1 MLCDAGEFLRRPPYD
16 TLRCGRGFGHF
27 AAVDALTPRKDGL
40 TMKFL
45 TATLSLAALMGAT
58 ALSGCTQGTVDDLR
72 NANRVQAQRIS
83 ELELQNESLNS
94 TTQALRQQVQQSDAS
109 ALEAEKRRAEAA
121 TQLQAAM
128 AMYADLEGRLNSI
141 NPIMLPPELDEAL
154 RALAAAH
161 PDLMVYDPKRGM
173 VQLTSDLTF
182 DLGSADLKGEAQS
195 SLKQLAGV
203 LTGAAASSY
212 EVRIVG
218 HTDNVPIK
226 NVGTRAK
233 HPTNVHL
240 SVHRAISV
248 RDAIVGAGVAAGRCS
263 VAGWGE
269 FRPVVPNPAAGGAR
283 ANRRVEIFL
292 VPSAYAGPSEA
303 DTISQPTPPAPT
315 SVSDEPLK

>member
-1 MLCDAGEFLRRPPYD
+1 MLCDAGEFPRIPPYD
-16 TLRCGRGFGHF
+16 TLIRGRGVRHF
-27 AAVDALTPRKDGL
+27 AAVDAPTPRKDGL
-40 TMKFL
+40 TMRFL
-45 TATLSLAALMGAT
+45 TATLSLAMLIGAAT
-58 ALSGCTQGTVDDLR
+58 LSGCTQGAVDDLR

-83 ELELQNESLNS
+83 ELELQSESLNS
-94 TTQALRQQVQQSDAS
+94 TTQALRKQVQQSDAS
-109 ALEAEKRRAEAA
+109 ALEAERRRAEAA

-128 AMYADLEGRLNSI
+128 AMYSDLEGRLNSI
-141 NPIMLPPELDEAL
+141 NPVMLPPELDEAL
-154 RALAAAH
+154 RSLAAAH
-161 PDLMVYDPKRGM
+161 PDLMIYDPKRGM

-182 DLGSADLKGEAQS
+182 DLGSADLKGEAAS
-195 SLKQLAGV
+195 SLKQLAAV
-203 LTGAAASSY
+203 LSGAAASSY

-248 RDAIVGAGVAAGRCS
+248 RDAIVGAGVSAGRCS

-269 FRPVVPNPAAGGAR
+269 FRPVVPNPAVGGAR

-292 VPSAYAGPSEA
+292 VPSTYTGVSVGDAM
-303 DTISQPTPPAPT
+303 SQPAAAAPE
-315 SVSDEPLK
+315 EPMK

>member
-1 MLCDAGEFLRRPPYD
+1 MR
-16 TLRCGRGFGHF
+16 
-27 AAVDALTPRKDGL
+27 
-40 TMKFL
+40 FL
-45 TATLSLAALMGAT
+45 TATLSLATLIGA
-58 ALSGCTQGTVDDLR
+58 ASLSGCTQGAVDDLR

-83 ELELQNESLNS
+83 ELEVQNESLNS
-94 TTQALRQQVQQSDAS
+94 TTQALRQQVQQSDAG

-128 AMYADLEGRLNSI
+128 AMYSDLEGRLNSI
-141 NPIMLPPELDEAL
+141 NPVMLPPELDEAL

-161 PDLMVYDPKRGM
+161 PDLMVYDAKRGM

-182 DLGSADLKGEAQS
+182 DLGSADLKGEAQN

-203 LTGAAASSY
+203 LSGASAASY

-248 RDAIVGAGVAAGRCS
+248 RDAIVGGGVAAGRCS

-269 FRPVVPNPAAGGAR
+269 FRPVVANPAAGGAR

-292 VPSAYAGPSEA
+292 VPSTYAGVSEA
-303 DTISQPTPPAPT
+303 DAMSQPRASQPAPT
-315 SVSDEPLK
+315 ASDEPMK

>member
-1 MLCDAGEFLRRPPYD
+1 MR
-16 TLRCGRGFGHF
+16 
-27 AAVDALTPRKDGL
+27 
-40 TMKFL
+40 FL
-45 TATLSLAALMGAT
+45 TATLSLITLIGVASLA
-58 ALSGCTQGTVDDLR
+58 GCTQGTVDDLR
-72 NANRVQAQRIS
+72 NANRVQAQRIA
-83 ELELQNESLNS
+83 ELEVQNESLNS

-121 TQLQAAM
+121 SQLQAAM

-141 NPIMLPPELDEAL
+141 NPVMLPPELDEAL
-154 RALAAAH
+154 RALAAQY
-161 PDLMVYDPKRGM
+161 PDLMIYDAKRGM
-173 VQLTSDLTF
+173 VQMTSDLTF
-182 DLGSADLKGEAQS
+182 DLGSADLKSDAQS
-195 SLKQLAGV
+195 SLGKLAEV
-203 LTGAAASSY
+203 LKGAAASSY

-269 FRPVVPNPAAGGAR
+269 FRPVVANPAVGGAR

-292 VPSAYAGPSEA
+292 VPSTYAGLDADEGTPEA
-303 DTISQPTPPAPT
+303 VSAPAPAPT
-315 SVSDEPLK
+315 DDEPMK

>member
-1 MLCDAGEFLRRPPYD
+1 MR
-16 TLRCGRGFGHF
+16 
-27 AAVDALTPRKDGL
+27 
-40 TMKFL
+40 FL
-45 TATLSLAALMGAT
+45 TATLSLATLIGAA
-58 ALSGCTQGTVDDLR
+58 ALSGCSQGAVDDLR
-72 NANRVQAQRIS
+72 NTTRVQAERIS
-83 ELELQNESLNS
+83 ELEVQVDSLTS
-94 TTQALRQQVQQSDAS
+94 TTQALRNQVKQADAS
-109 ALEAEKRRAEAA
+109 ALEAERRRAEAA
-121 TQLQAAM
+121 SQLQSAM
-128 AMYADLEGRLNSI
+128 AMYSDLEARLNSV
-141 NPIMLPPELDEAL
+141 NPVMLPPELDEAL

-161 PDLMVYDPKRGM
+161 PDLMIYDPKRGM

-195 SLKQLAGV
+195 SLKQLAEV
-203 LTGAAASSY
+203 LKGATASSY

-248 RDAIVGAGVAAGRCS
+248 RDALVGSGVGAGRCS

-269 FRPVVPNPAAGGAR
+269 FRPVVANPPTGGAR

-292 VPSAYAGPSEA
+292 VPSAYTGPGAEGTPEA
-303 DTISQPTPPAPT
+303 APSSAPAT
-315 SVSDEPLK
+315 FTDEPLK